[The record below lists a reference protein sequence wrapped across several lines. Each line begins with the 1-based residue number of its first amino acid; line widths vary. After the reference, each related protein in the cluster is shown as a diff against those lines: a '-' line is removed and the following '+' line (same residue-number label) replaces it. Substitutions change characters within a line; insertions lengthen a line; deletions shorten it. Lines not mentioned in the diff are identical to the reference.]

1 MAKARTLP
9 AAYAEPET
17 APVSAANDDDHT
29 VTLHYV
35 EPSPMGLFINR
46 WWRRCVFFLKFSVAA
61 GIIGA
66 YPVMVARSHMIDDLA
81 VVLAS
86 SENWGV
92 PETGVAITKIAREL
106 QGRGWAAD
114 RADWHP
120 AARLTAMPAWQE
132 ATAEALSDQ
141 IALLAGLVTSPSGDD
156 KDLAAAAR
164 LLQVEADTEMMPRL
178 TAAAEALNRFDT
190 RVAKGNV
197 KLPPRSISLRREAEL
212 FTSWA
217 SADQT
222 RLDAQITAGTSGE
235 WLPARRIDIT
245 TFYGAR
251 ARAHVAGEMLAAL
264 QASEP
269 KLGQYPQVK
278 TALSHAISAWRRVS
292 QQSPLF
298 VSNRDGASPLAA
310 NHLASMVYFLG
321 EAESATRALSTALAA
336 LPEDEF
342 ESVASL
348 PSTLSAAP

>member
-9 AAYAEPET
+9 AAYAEPES
-17 APVSAANDDDHT
+17 APITAANDDDHT

-46 WWRRCVFFLKFSVAA
+46 WWRRSVFLLKF
-61 GIIGA
+61 GIAVGVIGT
-66 YPVMVARSHMIDDLA
+66 YPVMTARSHLIDDSA
-81 VVLAS
+81 IVLAS
-86 SENWGV
+86 SENWGL
-92 PETGVAITKIAREL
+92 PETGVAITKIAREM
-106 QGRGWAAD
+106 QGRGWAGD

-120 AARLTAMPAWQE
+120 ASRLTAMPAWQE
-132 ATAEALSDQ
+132 ATAEALSAQ
-141 IALLAGLVTSPSGDD
+141 MTLLAGLVTSPTGEDS
-156 KDLAAAAR
+156 DLAAAAR
-164 LLQVEADTEMMPRL
+164 LLKVETGTEMMPRL

-190 RVAKGNV
+190 RVSKGTV
-197 KLPPRSISLRREAEL
+197 KLPPRSITLRREAEL

-222 RLDAQITAGTSGE
+222 RLDAQITAGTKGE
-235 WLPARRIDIT
+235 WMPARRIDIT

-251 ARAHVAGEMLAAL
+251 ARAHVAGEMLASL

-278 TALSHAISAWRRVS
+278 AELAKAISAWRRVS

-321 EAESATRALSTALAA
+321 EAETATRALSTALAA
-336 LPEDEF
+336 LPENEF
-342 ESVASL
+342 ETVASL
-348 PSTLSAAP
+348 SSAISAAP